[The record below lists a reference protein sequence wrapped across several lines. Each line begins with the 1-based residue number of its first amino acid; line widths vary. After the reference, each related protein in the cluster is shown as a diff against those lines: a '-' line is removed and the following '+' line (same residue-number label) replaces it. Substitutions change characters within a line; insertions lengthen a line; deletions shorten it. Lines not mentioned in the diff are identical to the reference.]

1 MSEWASAHPRQQ
13 YPHVA
18 MSLRWVRTTNR
29 ADTVHVVAQR
39 AEARTQGAAAVDA
52 ARRCWRNTAQRRGL
66 AIAAVLLA
74 VSCGTGAAADADAE
88 RHGAGAPDADPDASR
103 HASPLAPVPVGATQ
117 DADLLQTVQSRGVLN
132 CGVYGAAVAFSE
144 TQPDGSTTGFDADYC
159 RALAIVMLG
168 DADAVR
174 FVPLT
179 SAERFTALQ
188 TGLIDV
194 LVRNTTWTQSRDG
207 DLGFDFAPVTFYD
220 GQQLMGRVSDGFT
233 AASTV
238 ADIAGARV
246 CATAGTTT
254 EKNIADAA
262 DAAGV
267 EIKLATYEDLDIT
280 TDSFVNGTCD
290 LMTTDGS
297 GLVGRKARQQGDQQW
312 VIFPSAP
319 FSKEPLA
326 PVYVRNQSTFGD
338 IVNWT
343 IYATIIFDEKGITS
357 RNVDDLLGAGE
368 LDAEAVRLLGGEGEL
383 QTKMGVAADAFYEVV
398 RQVGNYDEI
407 YARNLAPVGLQRAG
421 TPNARW
427 TQGGLIYA
435 PPAR

>member
-1 MSEWASAHPRQQ
+1 MDLIGAGLRRLAAG
-13 YPHVA
+13 VA
-18 MSLRWVRTTNR
+18 
-29 ADTVHVVAQR
+29 VVAIV
-39 AEARTQGAAAVDA
+39 AGCSSGDPNGTDA
-52 ARRCWRNTAQRRGL
+52 
-66 AIAAVLLA
+66 
-74 VSCGTGAAADADAE
+74 
-88 RHGAGAPDADPDASR
+88 PP
-103 HASPLAPVPVGATQ
+103 PPVPVEATQ
-117 DADLLQTVQSRGVLN
+117 DVDLLDTVRSRGTLN

-168 DADAVR
+168 DADAVD

-188 TGLIDV
+188 TGVIDV

-220 GQQLMGRVSDGFT
+220 GQQLMGRASDGFS

-238 ADIAGARV
+238 ADIAGATV

-267 EIKLATYEDLDIT
+267 EIQLATFEDLDII
-280 TDSFVNGTCD
+280 TDSFINGSCD

-297 GLVGRKARQQGDQQW
+297 GLVGRKAKQEGDQEW

-326 PVYVRNQSTFGD
+326 PVYLPNQSTFGD

-343 IYATIIFDEKGITS
+343 VYATIIFDEKGITS
-357 RNVDDLLGAGE
+357 ANVDDLLGSGQ

-383 QTKMGVAADAFYEVV
+383 QSKMGLEPDAFYQVA
-398 RQVGNYDEI
+398 RQIGNYDEI
-407 YARNLAPVGLQRAG
+407 YTRNLEPVGLQRAG
-421 TPNARW
+421 TPNALW
-427 TQGGLIYA
+427 TEGGLIYA

>member
-1 MSEWASAHPRQQ
+1 MRARLRLLGA
-13 YPHVA
+13 VA
-18 MSLRWVRTTNR
+18 
-29 ADTVHVVAQR
+29 
-39 AEARTQGAAAVDA
+39 
-52 ARRCWRNTAQRRGL
+52 
-66 AIAAVLLA
+66 AAVLLLGGCA
-74 VSCGTGAAADADAE
+74 SGDGEDAASTAATAE
-88 RHGAGAPDADPDASR
+88 
-103 HASPLAPVPVGATQ
+103 PVPVQATQ
-117 DADLLQTVQSRGVLN
+117 DVDLLETVRSRGTLN

-159 RALAIVMLG
+159 RALAIAMLG
-168 DADAVR
+168 DAGAVD

-188 TGLIDV
+188 TGVIDV

-207 DLGFDFAPVTFYD
+207 DLSFDFAPVTFYD
-220 GQQLMGRVSDGFT
+220 GQQLMGRASDGFS
-233 AASTV
+233 AASAV
-238 ADIAGARV
+238 ADIAGATV

-267 EIKLATYEDLDIT
+267 EIKVATFEDLDII
-280 TDSFVNGTCD
+280 TDSFINGVCD

-297 GLVGRKARQQGDQQW
+297 GLVGRKAKQEGDQEW
-312 VIFPSAP
+312 VIFPAAP

-326 PVYVRNQSTFGD
+326 PAYLPNQSTFGD

-343 IYATIIFDEKGITS
+343 IYATIIFDDKGITS
-357 RNVDDLLGAGE
+357 ANVDDLLGSDE

-383 QTKMGVAADAFYEVV
+383 QTKMGLEPDAFYQVV
-398 RQVGNYDEI
+398 RQIGNYDEI
-407 YARNLAPVGLQRAG
+407 YTRNLEPVGLGRAG

-427 TQGGLIYA
+427 TEGGLIYA

>member
-1 MSEWASAHPRQQ
+1 MELIGAG
-13 YPHVA
+13 
-18 MSLRWVRTTNR
+18 LRRLG
-29 ADTVHVVAQR
+29 A
-39 AEARTQGAAAVDA
+39 GAAAV
-52 ARRCWRNTAQRRGL
+52 L
-66 AIAAVLLA
+66 LLA
-74 VSCGTGAAADADAE
+74 GCSSGGPTGADAPTTRAQ
-88 RHGAGAPDADPDASR
+88 
-103 HASPLAPVPVGATQ
+103 PVPVEATQ
-117 DADLLQTVQSRGVLN
+117 DVDLLETVRSRGVLN

-168 DADAVR
+168 NADAVD

-188 TGLIDV
+188 TGVIDV
-194 LVRNTTWTQSRDG
+194 LVRTTTWTQSRDG

-220 GQQLMGRVSDGFT
+220 GQQLMGRASDGFD
-233 AASTV
+233 AGSTV
-238 ADIAGARV
+238 ADIAGATV

-254 EKNIADAA
+254 EKNIADAV

-267 EIKLATYEDLDIT
+267 EIKLATFEDLDII
-280 TDSFVNGTCD
+280 TDSFINGSCD

-297 GLVGRKARQQGDQQW
+297 GLVGRKARQEGDQEW
-312 VIFPSAP
+312 VIFPAAP

-326 PVYVRNQSTFGD
+326 PLYLPNQSTFGD

-343 IYATIIFDEKGITS
+343 VFATIIFDEKGVTS
-357 RNVDDLLGAGE
+357 ANVDDLLGSGQ

-383 QTKMGVAADAFYEVV
+383 QSKMGLEPDAFYQVV
-398 RQVGNYDEI
+398 RQIGNYDEI
-407 YARNLAPVGLQRAG
+407 YTRNLEPVGLRRAG

-427 TQGGLIYA
+427 TEGGLIYA

>member
-1 MSEWASAHPRQQ
+1 MK
-13 YPHVA
+13 
-18 MSLRWVRTTNR
+18 VRR
-29 ADTVHVVAQR
+29 LGVRHL
-39 AEARTQGAAAVDA
+39 ARLLSIGAAAVLLIAGCASGDA
-52 ARRCWRNTAQRRGL
+52 ADA
-66 AIAAVLLA
+66 
-74 VSCGTGAAADADAE
+74 GAAAPPAD
-88 RHGAGAPDADPDASR
+88 
-103 HASPLAPVPVGATQ
+103 PVPVDAAQ
-117 DADLLQTVQSRGVLN
+117 DIDLLATVQSRGVLN

-159 RALAIVMLG
+159 RALSIVMLG
-168 DADAVR
+168 AADAVN

-188 TGLIDV
+188 TGVIDV

-220 GQQLMGRVSDGFT
+220 GQQLMGRASDGFN

-238 ADIAGARV
+238 ADIAGATV

-254 EKNIADAA
+254 EKNIADAV

-267 EIKLATYEDLDIT
+267 EIKLATFEDLDII
-280 TDSFVNGTCD
+280 TDSFINGSCD

-297 GLVGRKARQQGDQQW
+297 GLVGRKAKQEGDQEW
-312 VIFPSAP
+312 VIFPTAP

-326 PVYVRNQSTFGD
+326 PLYLPNQSTFGD

-343 IYATIIFDEKGITS
+343 VYATIIFDEKGITS
-357 RNVDDLLGAGE
+357 ANVDDLLRSGE

-383 QTKMGVAADAFYEVV
+383 QSKMGLAPDAFYEVV
-398 RQVGNYDEI
+398 RQIGNYDEI
-407 YARNLAPVGLQRAG
+407 YTRNLEPVGLQRAG

-427 TQGGLIYA
+427 TEGGLIYA

>member
-1 MSEWASAHPRQQ
+1 MNLLKLGMRKLARLLAAGVATALLIAGCASA
-13 YPHVA
+13 
-18 MSLRWVRTTNR
+18 N
-29 ADTVHVVAQR
+29 
-39 AEARTQGAAAVDA
+39 
-52 ARRCWRNTAQRRGL
+52 
-66 AIAAVLLA
+66 
-74 VSCGTGAAADADAE
+74 AADAETEALPPE
-88 RHGAGAPDADPDASR
+88 
-103 HASPLAPVPVGATQ
+103 PVAVQATQ
-117 DADLLQTVQSRGVLN
+117 DVDLLETVRSRGVLN

-159 RALAIVMLG
+159 RALSIVMLG
-168 DADAVR
+168 DADAVN

-188 TGLIDV
+188 TGVIDV

-207 DLGFDFAPVTFYD
+207 DLAFDFAPVTFYD
-220 GQQLMGRVSDGFT
+220 GQQLMGRASDGFD

-238 ADIAGARV
+238 ADIAGATV

-267 EIKLATYEDLDIT
+267 EIKLATFEDLDII
-280 TDSFVNGTCD
+280 TDSFINGSCD

-297 GLVGRKARQQGDQQW
+297 GLVGRKAKQEGDQEW
-312 VIFPSAP
+312 VIFPAAP

-326 PVYVRNQSTFGD
+326 PVYLPNQSTFGD

-343 IYATIIFDEKGITS
+343 VYATIIFDEKGITS
-357 RNVDDLLGAGE
+357 ANVDDLLAGGE

-383 QTKMGVAADAFYEVV
+383 QSKMGVAPDAFYEVV
-398 RQVGNYDEI
+398 RQIGNYDEI
-407 YARNLAPVGLQRAG
+407 YTRNLEPVGLRRAG

-427 TQGGLIYA
+427 TDGGLIYA